1 MAGYQRQ
8 DINNNI
14 ANGNVIDADD
24 FDNEF
29 NALEDAFN
37 ASTGHNH
44 DGSPGGGATISSIGP
59 SSDLVVT
66 ATAIKGKLANTLD
79 IGTTTVPFKN
89 GYFDG
94 TLNTDILSVDETSTF
109 TGVATFNGGLSG
121 NLTGNLI
128 GDVYSTDGTSK
139 VLESGTNGTD
149 AAFTGNVTGD
159 VQGNIINSD
168 FTTIFNAGSDSTA
181 ATYYGNI
188 INANNTP
195 ILTPGSSLVTAQ
207 FEGNAN
213 TADAWSTPRTI
224 SFGGAGSDVT
234 GSFQID
240 GSGDI
245 TDVELSV
252 TSVSVPAGSVTLGT
266 DTTGSYV
273 ETLAVDSTITRSNAA
288 PTADGAQITLS
299 IGQAVGTTDNV
310 TFSNVTANKFIGD
323 VYKSDGTTKVVDTV
337 NTLFN
342 GTVSS
347 LSNHNTDD
355 LAEAAIPVN
364 KYFTDARARGAV
376 SASNGVQYSSS
387 TGVFSHNL
395 TQGTGISI
403 SVGGTI
409 TNTAPDKT
417 VTFNDS
423 GSVSVTGTYPNF
435 NITATDTTYTE
446 GTGISISA
454 SNQISCTIDSPS
466 EVGLSS
472 LYNNGNSVTG
482 SFTASG
488 NITAYSD
495 ERLKSD
501 IERISGAL
509 AKVQAIR
516 GVNFT
521 MTATGD
527 RGTGVI
533 AQEVQAQIPE
543 AVQVDDSGFLSV
555 AYGNL
560 VGLLIEAVKELS
572 DEVQSLKQIPNPYP
586 GVQTEADI
594 TAS

>member
-403 SVGGTI
+403 STAGQI
-409 TNTAPDKT
+409 TNTAPDQT
-417 VTFNDS
+417 VALTGS
-423 GSVSVTGTYPNF
+423 GATSVSGTYPNF
-435 NITATDTTYTE
+435 TISSTNTTYSTSTTYGTTLSGTE
-446 GTGISISA
+446 IRMHSSYGGGNWSVSNGSI
-454 SNQISCTIDSPS
+454 
-466 EVGLSS
+466 
-472 LYNNGNSVTG
+472 
-482 SFTASG
+482 TASG

-495 ERLKSD
+495 ERLKD
-501 IERISGAL
+501 NIRTVDNAL
-509 AKVQAIR
+509 NMVGDMR
-516 GVNFT
+516 GVFYDKDGE
-521 MTATGD
+521 AGV
-527 RGTGVI
+527 GVI
-533 AQEVQAQIPE
+533 AQEMQKVLPE
-543 AVQVDDSGFLSV
+543 VVMDGEYLSV
-555 AYGNL
+555 SYGNI
-560 VGLLIEAVKELS
+560 VGVLIEAIKELKA
-572 DEVQSLKQIPNPYP
+572 EVEELKHGSTN
-586 GVQTEADI
+586 
-594 TAS
+594 